1 MTIELLGSRTEGFA
15 SRVRAPD
22 LVRTPPRFLYERGI
36 NPIFFDDMKSTSV
49 GKKQRFHICPS
60 SPKLF
65 ASPAMSSAFRS
76 FDCADVS
83 DNPSQAFGEI
93 L

>member
-1 MTIELLGSRTEGFA
+1 MTIELLGSRTEGFG
-15 SRVRAPD
+15 SRMRAPD
-22 LVRTPPRFLYERGI
+22 LGGTPRDSSMSGGSFRSSLMIRNRRLLVR
-36 NPIFFDDMKSTSV
+36 N
-49 GKKQRFHICPS
+49 
-60 SPKLF
+60 SPFTYARLHQLF
-65 ASPAMSSAFRS
+65 ASPAMSRAFRS